1 MSPDFDKQ
9 QSSDHDEQQYYTY
22 VDQVT
27 RGAGVSA
34 FGQGIGRVL
43 AYTTQVVVAKAYG
56 PAALGFYAL
65 GTTLVWLTSV
75 LAQFGID
82 TGVVRY
88 VAHYRAEEDVSRIR
102 GTIILS
108 IWVTFATS
116 LGVAVLIFFGAGFLA
131 NSVYQKPFMVSVL
144 RIFSVSLPLFTLLSI
159 TTFAIGGFQTIGG
172 AHKHGTYVRQVFQP
186 IINLGLIVVF
196 YFLGA
201 RVLGA
206 GFAYVISMA
215 AGCAIALYYLRRVF
229 PEIIDSGTPAKYEP
243 KALFSTSGPMVVANV
258 MPYVGNW
265 TALTVLGI
273 FGTSGDVG
281 IFNAASRTGTLS
293 ALVLFAFSGIFSP
306 IASNLYKRGSLDNL
320 GYLYKDV
327 SRWAFTGSLVVF
339 LLTVFLG
346 KDIMIIFGPA
356 FVPGWAAL
364 VVVAGAQLFS
374 SSVGL
379 TDRLLSMTGHQKI
392 VMFATVGSTILGV
405 AVSFVLI
412 PIYGILGA
420 AIATAALII
429 CSNTITLLAVW
440 RRLGYWP
447 YDREYFKPA
456 LAGVLAVSGSYLI
469 KLALNLPPGVLSILA
484 LTPVFL
490 TGFALFLYALGL
502 SPSDRR
508 LLGTFWAAL
517 RRRLPFRAVTRR

>member
-1 MSPDFDKQ
+1 MSSVPDKQ
-9 QSSDHDEQQYYTY
+9 QSSGQDEQQYYAY

-27 RGAGVSA
+27 RGAGVSV
-34 FGQGIGRVL
+34 FGQGIGRIL
-43 AYTTQVVVAKAYG
+43 AYTTQLIIAKAYG

-82 TGVVRY
+82 NGVVRY
-88 VAHYRAEEDVSRIR
+88 VAHYRAEKDISRIR

-116 LGVAVLIFFGAGFLA
+116 LVVAILIFVGAGFLA
-131 NSVYQKPFMVSVL
+131 NNVYQKPFMVSVL

-159 TTFAIGGFQTIGG
+159 TSFAIGGFQTVGG
-172 AHKHGTYVRQVFQP
+172 AHKYGTYVRQVYQP
-186 IINLGLIVVF
+186 LINLGLIVVF
-196 YFLGA
+196 YLLGA
-201 RVLGA
+201 RILGA
-206 GFAYVISMA
+206 GLAYVISMA
-215 AGCAIALYYLRRVF
+215 VGCAIALYYLKRVF
-229 PEIIDSGTPAKYEP
+229 PEIIDRGTPAKYDP
-243 KALFSTSGPMVVANV
+243 RALFAASGPMVVANV

-273 FGTSGDVG
+273 FSTSSDVG

-306 IASNLYKRGSLDNL
+306 IASNLYKRGSLDDL

-339 LLTVFLG
+339 LPTVFLS
-346 KDIMIIFGPA
+346 KDIMVIFGPA
-356 FVPGWAAL
+356 FVPGWSAL
-364 VVVAGAQLFS
+364 VIVAGAQLFS

-379 TDRLLSMTGHQKI
+379 TDRALSMTGHQKI

-405 AVSFVLI
+405 AVSFMLI

-420 AIATAALII
+420 AAATAALIV
-429 CSNTITLLAVW
+429 CSNTITLVGVW
-440 RRLGYWP
+440 QQLGFWP

-456 LAGVLAVSGSYLI
+456 VAGALAVTGVYLV
-469 KLALNLPPGVLSILA
+469 KLALGLPLGVLNVLI
-484 LTPVFL
+484 LTPIFL
-490 TGFALFLYALGL
+490 TGFTVLLYTLGIG
-502 SPSDRR
+502 PSDRR
-508 LLGTFWAAL
+508 LLGTFWASIS
-517 RRRLPFRAVTRR
+517 RRINFRSCTRG

>member
-1 MSPDFDKQ
+1 MSPDPDKQ
-9 QSSDHDEQQYYTY
+9 QSSGHDEQQYYAY

-108 IWVTFATS
+108 ICVTFVTS
-116 LGVAVLIFFGAGFLA
+116 LGVATLIFLGADFLA
-131 NSVYQKPFMVSVL
+131 NNVYQKPFMVSVL

-159 TTFAIGGFQTIGG
+159 TAFAIGGFQTIGG

-186 IINLGLIVVF
+186 LINLVLIVIF
-196 YFLGA
+196 YLLGA
-201 RVLGA
+201 RILGA
-206 GFAYVISMA
+206 GLAYVISMA
-215 AGCAIALYYLRRVF
+215 IGCAIALYYLRRVF
-229 PEIIDSGTPAKYEP
+229 PQIIDGGTPAKYEP

-273 FGTSGDVG
+273 FSTSSDVG

-306 IASNLYKRGSLDNL
+306 IASNLYKRGSLGNL
-320 GYLYKDV
+320 GNLYKDV
-327 SRWAFTGSLVVF
+327 SLWAFTGSLVVF

-346 KDIMIIFGPA
+346 RDIMVIFGPA
-356 FVPGWAAL
+356 FVPGWSAL

-420 AIATAALII
+420 AVATAVLIV

-440 RRLGYWP
+440 WRLGFWP

-456 LAGVLAVSGSYLI
+456 LAGALAVSGSYLV
-469 KLALNLPPGVLSILA
+469 KLALNLPPGVPTILA

-490 TGFALFLYALGL
+490 AGFAVLLYALGIG
-502 SPSDRR
+502 PSDRR
-508 LLGTFWAAL
+508 LLGTLWASI
-517 RRRLPFRAVTRR
+517 RRRIPFNGRTQK